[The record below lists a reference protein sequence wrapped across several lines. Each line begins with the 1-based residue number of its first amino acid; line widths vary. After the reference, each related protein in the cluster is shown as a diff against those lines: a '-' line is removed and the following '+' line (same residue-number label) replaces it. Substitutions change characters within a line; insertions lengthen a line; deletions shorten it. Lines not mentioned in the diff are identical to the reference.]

1 MIIISPLL
9 DSFVKYR
16 LKNKEYRL
24 KMYTRALE
32 KKLRVSKMGRII
44 LRNMG
49 EVMAANPGFH
59 EEFANMQQNGNY
71 QKMFW
76 ESDLGYL
83 WYEGNLNAKND
94 YFNFAKEE
102 IQTKDLRTVLDVG
115 CGWGRFCAEVAQ
127 LKQIKKV
134 VGIDISKDI
143 IQQAKEKHQHTSV
156 IFKCQDVLEENEAFD
171 LITLFGSTDYIPPS
185 VFEKVLG
192 HVIKKANKEV
202 LLVNSLRTIPFEKAL
217 QLEEAIEIKRYDDGY
232 VQPLN
237 QLLKKLQQ
245 QLTFQFEIRKFGMDS
260 ALVIILKS

>member
-1 MIIISPLL
+1 M
-9 DSFVKYR
+9 
-16 LKNKEYRL
+16 

-59 EEFANMQQNGNY
+59 EEFAAMQQNGNY

-76 ESDLGYL
+76 ESDLGFL

-94 YFNFAKEE
+94 YFDLVKKE
-102 IQTKDLRTVLDVG
+102 IHLHDCKTVLDVG
-115 CGWGRFCAEVAQ
+115 CGWGRFCAEVSQ
-127 LKQIKKV
+127 MKQVLKV

-156 IFKCQDVLEENEAFD
+156 VFKCQDVLEETEPYD

-185 VFEKVLG
+185 VFEKVIA
-192 HVIKKANKEV
+192 HIVTNANKEV
-202 LLVNSLRTIPFEKAL
+202 VLVNSLRNIPFEKAL
-217 QLEEAIEIKRYDDGY
+217 QLERAIEIRRYDNGY
-232 VQPLN
+232 VQPL
-237 QLLKKLQQ
+237 QYLLKKLQQ
-245 QLTFQFEIRKFGMDS
+245 QLTFRFEIRKFGKDS